1 MASNGNAYVVSPDTE
16 SDIFIRSGT
25 LKTALDGD
33 KVSVSLFAKRGGKKL
48 EGEIV
53 EIIERKTID
62 FVGTI
67 EMGGHF
73 AFVPSSRKMQVDI
86 YIPKGKLNGAEHG
99 QRQSLE

>member
-1 MASNGNAYVVSPDTE
+1 MATRLASAFLPEEVE
-16 SDIFIRSGT
+16 
-25 LKTALDGD
+25 
-33 KVSVSLFAKRGGKKL
+33 KL

-86 YIPKGKLNGAEHG
+86 LYLKGLNGADTKG
-99 QRQSLE
+99 NR